1 MNILTEKKIAALKP
15 REKRFTVTDGHGL
28 TLKVQP
34 TGTKSWVLRVST
46 AGRVSDIFLGH
57 WPEVSLMQARQAARR
72 RRKELGQEPPRGF
85 VLRDAWRLW
94 KDLKRGRIV
103 SYMDEKRRMER
114 YVIGPLGSRQIDEI
128 TAPLVIHT
136 VRGLDRAGKRATL
149 KRVLM
154 RTREVLDLA
163 VCAGYITH
171 NPVER
176 VSRIFSPPVVKP
188 MPSVH
193 WRELPNVMRVM
204 SEAPRRMQVLFLFQ
218 LATMLR
224 PGEAASIRKDWIEDA
239 TLTIPASSMK
249 KGREHRVPLTPF
261 VFALIEEEKR
271 LSPHPRAAFVF
282 SGRKAGTHI
291 SAQALAK
298 HLHGT
303 ELKGKLVAHGLRSIA
318 RSWAAD
324 QSVPFEVAE
333 ACLSHVVGSQVSRAY
348 QRSDFLEARR
358 AVMAAWSAHVAH
370 CAESAGLLVGFP
382 WPERDTNAEA

>member
-1 MNILTEKKIAALKP
+1 MTSFSSKQIANLRP
-15 REKRFTVTDGHGL
+15 REKRYSVAIGDGL
-28 TLKVQP
+28 SVKVQP
-34 TGTKSWVLRVST
+34 TGTKSFVLRISKDGKV
-46 AGRVSDIFLGH
+46 RDIHIGH
-57 WPEVSLMQARQAARR
+57 FPDCTLAQARQIT
-72 RRKELGQEPPRGF
+72 RRKRKEASLSAPDGYT
-85 VLRDAWRLW
+85 LRDAFKLW
-94 KDLKRGRIV
+94 CSLKRGRIV
-103 SYMDEKRRMER
+103 SYQDERRRLER
-114 YVIGPLGSRQIDEI
+114 YLIGPIGSRQLDEI

-136 VRGLDRAGKRATL
+136 VRCLDKAGKRATL

-163 VCAGYITH
+163 VCAGYIQH

-176 VSRIFSPPVVKP
+176 VSRIFAPPVVTP

-193 WRELPNVMRVM
+193 WKELPAVMRVM
-204 SEAPRRMQVLFLFQ
+204 AEAPRRVQVLFLFQ

-224 PGEAASIRKDWIEDA
+224 PGEAASIRKEWIDGD
-239 TLTIPASSMK
+239 TLIIPASSMK

-261 VFALIEEEKR
+261 VLALIEEEKR

-282 SGRKAGTHI
+282 SGRKAGTHV

-298 HLHGT
+298 HMHGT

-324 QSVPFEVAE
+324 TSVPFEVAE

-358 AVMAAWSAHVAH
+358 SVMTAWSAHVAD
-370 CAESAGLLVGFP
+370 CARSVGMLDGFP
-382 WPERDTNAEA
+382 WPERDTDAEE

>member
-1 MNILTEKKIAALKP
+1 MKSLTEKKVAVLKP
-15 REKRFTVTDGHGL
+15 REKRYTVTDGHGL

-34 TGTKSWVLRVST
+34 TGTKSWVLRVS
-46 AGRVSDIFLGH
+46 ASGRVSDIFLGH
-57 WPEVSLMQARQAARR
+57 WPEISLMQARQAARR
-72 RRKELGQEPPRGF
+72 KRKELGQEPPRGF

-103 SYMDEKRRMER
+103 SYQDEKRRMER
-114 YVIGPLGSRQIDEI
+114 YLIGPLGSRQIDEI
-128 TAPLVIHT
+128 SAPLVIHT
-136 VRGLDRAGKRATL
+136 VRSLDRAGKRATL

-154 RTREVLDLA
+154 RTREILDLA
-163 VCAGYITH
+163 VCAGFIEH

-176 VSRIFSPPVVKP
+176 VSRVFAPPVVTP

-193 WRELPNVMRVM
+193 WKELPKVMAVM
-204 SEAPRRMQVLFLFQ
+204 AEAPRRTQVLFLFQ

-224 PGEAASIRKDWIEDA
+224 PGEAASIRKEWIEDS

-249 KGREHRVPLTPF
+249 KGREHRVPLSPF
-261 VFALIEEEKR
+261 VLRLLEEEQR
-271 LSPHPRAAFVF
+271 LSPHPRAAFIF
-282 SGRKAGTHI
+282 SGRKAGTHV
-291 SAQALAK
+291 STQALAK

-324 QSVPFEVAE
+324 SSVPFEVAE

-358 AVMAAWSAHVAH
+358 SVMIAWSSHVAH
-370 CAESAGLLVGFP
+370 CAQSAGMLDGFH
-382 WPERDTNAEA
+382 WPERDVSAEE

>member
-1 MNILTEKKIAALKP
+1 MTL
-15 REKRFTVTDGHGL
+15 GGGL
-28 TLKVQP
+28 SVKVQP
-34 TGTKSWVLRVST
+34 TGTKSFVLRIAKDGKV
-46 AGRVSDIFLGH
+46 RDHFLGH
-57 WPEVSLMQARQAARR
+57 FPALTLAQARQLARR
-72 RRKELGQEPPRGF
+72 KKKEVGQEPPPGYT
-85 VLRDAWRLW
+85 LRDAFKLW
-94 KDLKRGRIV
+94 CGLKRGRIV
-103 SYMDEKRRMER
+103 SYQDERRRLER
-114 YVIGPLGSRQIDEI
+114 YLIGPIGSRQLDEI

-136 VRGLDRAGKRATL
+136 VKGLDKSGKRATL

-154 RTREVLDLA
+154 RTREILDLA
-163 VCAGYITH
+163 VCAGYIEH

-176 VSRIFSPPVVKP
+176 VSRVFAPPVVTP

-193 WRELPNVMRVM
+193 WKELPHVMRIM
-204 SEAPRRMQVLFLFQ
+204 ADAPRRVQVLFLFQ

-224 PGEAASIRKDWIEDA
+224 PGEAASIRKEWIEDD
-239 TLTIPASSMK
+239 TLIIPATSMK

-261 VFALIEEEKR
+261 VLRLLEEEQR
-271 LSPHPRAAFVF
+271 LSPHPRSSFVF
-282 SGRKAGTHI
+282 SGRKAGTHV

-324 QSVPFEVAE
+324 SSVPFEVAE

-358 AVMAAWSAHVAH
+358 SVMSAWSSHIAD
-370 CAESAGLLVGFP
+370 CARSAGMLDGFP
-382 WPERDTNAEA
+382 WPERDAEPTD

>member
-1 MNILTEKKIAALKP
+1 MNFLTEKKVAALKP
-15 REKRFTVTDGHGL
+15 REKRYTVTDGHGL

-46 AGRVSDIFLGH
+46 QGRVSDVFLGH
-57 WPEVSLMQARQAARR
+57 WPEISLMQARQAARR
-72 RRKELGQEPPRGF
+72 KRKELGQEPPRGF

-103 SYMDEKRRMER
+103 SYQDEKRRMER
-114 YVIGPLGSRQIDEI
+114 YIIEPIGSRQIDEI
-128 TAPLVIHT
+128 SAPLVIHT
-136 VRGLDRAGKRATL
+136 VRTLDRAGKRATL

-154 RTREVLDLA
+154 RMREVLDLA

-171 NPVER
+171 NPIER
-176 VSRIFSPPVVKP
+176 VSRIFAPPVVTP

-193 WRELPNVMRVM
+193 WKELPHVMRVM
-204 SEAPRRMQVLFLFQ
+204 AEAPRRMQVLFLFQ

-224 PGEAASIRKDWIEDA
+224 PGEAASIRKDWIEDD
-239 TLTIPASSMK
+239 TLIIPATSMK

-261 VFALIEEEKR
+261 VLALIEEEKR
-271 LSPHPRAAFVF
+271 LSPHPRSAFVF
-282 SGRKAGTHI
+282 SGRKVGTHV
-291 SAQALAK
+291 STQALAK
-298 HLHGT
+298 HLHCT

-358 AVMAAWSAHVAH
+358 SVMTAWSAHIEH
-370 CAESAGLLVGFP
+370 CAQSAGMLDGFP
-382 WPERDTNAEA
+382 WPERDAEPTD

>member
-1 MNILTEKKIAALKP
+1 M
-15 REKRFTVTDGHGL
+15 TDGHGL

-34 TGTKSWVLRVST
+34 TGTKSWVLRVS
-46 AGRVSDIFLGH
+46 AQGRVSDIFLGH

-103 SYMDEKRRMER
+103 SYQDEKRRMER
-114 YVIGPLGSRQIDEI
+114 YIIEPLGSRQVDEI
-128 TAPLVIHT
+128 SAPLVIHT
-136 VRGLDRAGKRATL
+136 VRTLDRAGKRATL

-176 VSRIFSPPVVKP
+176 VSRVFAPPVVKP
-188 MPSVH
+188 MPAVH
-193 WRELPNVMRVM
+193 WKELPHVMRVM
-204 SEAPRRMQVLFLFQ
+204 ADAPRRVQVLFLFQ

-224 PGEAASIRKDWIEDA
+224 PGEAASIRKEWIEDD
-239 TLTIPASSMK
+239 TLIIPATSMK

-261 VFALIEEEKR
+261 VLRLLEEERR

-282 SGRKAGTHI
+282 SGRKAGTHV

-324 QSVPFEVAE
+324 MSVPFEVAE

-358 AVMAAWSAHVAH
+358 SVMTAWSAHIEH
-370 CAESAGLLVGFP
+370 CAQSAGMLDGFP
-382 WPERDTNAEA
+382 WPERDTSTAD

>member
-1 MNILTEKKIAALKP
+1 MTSFSSKQIANLKP
-15 REKRFTVTDGHGL
+15 REKRYTVAIGDGL
-28 TLKVQP
+28 SVKVQP
-34 TGTKSWVLRVST
+34 TGTKS
-46 AGRVSDIFLGH
+46 
-57 WPEVSLMQARQAARR
+57 
-72 RRKELGQEPPRGF
+72 F
-85 VLRDAWRLW
+85 VLRISKDGKVRDIHIGHFPDCTLSQAKQITRRKRKEALLSAPDGYTLRDAFKLW
-94 KDLKRGRIV
+94 CGLKRGRIV
-103 SYMDEKRRMER
+103 SYQDERRRLER
-114 YVIGPLGSRQIDEI
+114 YLIGPIGSRQLDEI

-136 VRGLDRAGKRATL
+136 VRCLDKAGKRATL

-163 VCAGYITH
+163 VCAGYIQH

-176 VSRIFSPPVVKP
+176 VSRIFAPPVVKP

-193 WRELPNVMRVM
+193 WKELPKVMAVM
-204 SEAPRRMQVLFLFQ
+204 AEAPRKMQVLFLFQ

-224 PGEAASIRKDWIEDA
+224 PGEAASIRKEWIEGD
-239 TLTIPASSMK
+239 TLTIPASAMK

-261 VFALIEEEKR
+261 VLALIEEEQR

-282 SGRKAGTHI
+282 SGRKAGTHV
-291 SAQALAK
+291 STQALAK

-358 AVMAAWSAHVAH
+358 AVMAAWSAHIAD
-370 CAESAGLLVGFP
+370 CARSAGMLEGFP
-382 WPERDTNAEA
+382 WPERDTDSEE

>member
-1 MNILTEKKIAALKP
+1 MRDIHI
-15 REKRFTVTDGHGL
+15 GHFPDC
-28 TLKVQP
+28 TL
-34 TGTKSWVLRVST
+34 S
-46 AGRVSDIFLGH
+46 
-57 WPEVSLMQARQAARR
+57 QAKQIT
-72 RRKELGQEPPRGF
+72 RRKRKEALLSAPDGYT
-85 VLRDAWRLW
+85 LRDAFKLW
-94 KDLKRGRIV
+94 CGLKRGRIV
-103 SYMDEKRRMER
+103 SYQDERRRLEQ
-114 YVIGPLGSRQIDEI
+114 YLIGPIGSRQLDEI

-136 VRGLDRAGKRATL
+136 VKGLDKSGKRATL

-154 RTREVLDLA
+154 RTREILDLA
-163 VCAGYITH
+163 VCAGFIEH

-176 VSRIFSPPVVKP
+176 VSRVFAAPVVTP

-193 WRELPNVMRVM
+193 WKELPTVMRVM
-204 SEAPRRMQVLFLFQ
+204 SQAPRRMQVLFLFQ

-224 PGEAASIRKDWIEDA
+224 PGEAASIRKEWIDGD

-261 VFALIEEEKR
+261 VLSLIEEEQR

-282 SGRKAGTHI
+282 SGRKAGTHV
-291 SAQALAK
+291 STQALAK
-298 HLHGT
+298 HLHST

-324 QSVPFEVAE
+324 SSVPFEVAE

-358 AVMAAWSAHVAH
+358 SVMSAWSTHIER
-370 CAESAGLLVGFP
+370 CAESAGMLDGFP
-382 WPERDTNAEA
+382 WPERDTATAD

>member
-1 MNILTEKKIAALKP
+1 M
-15 REKRFTVTDGHGL
+15 TDGHGL

-34 TGTKSWVLRVST
+34 TGTKSWVLRVS
-46 AGRVSDIFLGH
+46 ASGRVSDIFLGH

-103 SYMDEKRRMER
+103 SYQDEKRRMER

-154 RTREVLDLA
+154 RTREILDLA
-163 VCAGYITH
+163 VCAGFIEH

-176 VSRIFSPPVVKP
+176 VSRIFAPPVVKP

-193 WRELPNVMRVM
+193 WKELPHVMRVM
-204 SEAPRRMQVLFLFQ
+204 ASAPRRTQVLFLFQ

-224 PGEAASIRKDWIEDA
+224 PGEAASIRKEWIEDS

-249 KGREHRVPLTPF
+249 KGREHRVPLSP
-261 VFALIEEEKR
+261 FALNLLEEERR

-282 SGRKAGTHI
+282 SGRKAGTHV
-291 SAQALAK
+291 STQALAK

-324 QSVPFEVAE
+324 TGVAFEVAE
-333 ACLSHVVGSQVSRAY
+333 ACLSHAVGSQVSRAY

-358 AVMAAWSAHVAH
+358 SVMSDWSYHIAD
-370 CAESAGLLVGFP
+370 CARSAGMLNGFP
-382 WPERDTNAEA
+382 WPERDAEPTD

>member
-1 MNILTEKKIAALKP
+1 M
-15 REKRFTVTDGHGL
+15 
-28 TLKVQP
+28 
-34 TGTKSWVLRVST
+34 
-46 AGRVSDIFLGH
+46 
-57 WPEVSLMQARQAARR
+57 
-72 RRKELGQEPPRGF
+72 
-85 VLRDAWRLW
+85 
-94 KDLKRGRIV
+94 
-103 SYMDEKRRMER
+103 SYQDEKRRMER
-114 YVIGPLGSRQIDEI
+114 YIIGPLGSRQIDEI

-176 VSRIFSPPVVKP
+176 VSRIFAPPVVKP

-193 WRELPNVMRVM
+193 WKDLPHVMRVM
-204 SEAPRRMQVLFLFQ
+204 SDAPRRVQVLFLFQ

-224 PGEAASIRKDWIEDA
+224 PGEAASIRKDWIEDD

-261 VFALIEEEKR
+261 VLHLLEEEQR
-271 LSPHPRAAFVF
+271 LSPHPRSSFVF
-282 SGRKAGTHI
+282 SGRKAGTHV
-291 SAQALAK
+291 STQALAK

-324 QSVPFEVAE
+324 SSVPFEVAE
-333 ACLSHVVGSQVSRAY
+333 ACLSHAVGSQVSRAY

-358 AVMAAWSAHVAH
+358 SVMSDWSYHIAD
-370 CAESAGLLVGFP
+370 CAQSAGMLDGFP
-382 WPERDTNAEA
+382 WPERDTSTDD

>member
-1 MNILTEKKIAALKP
+1 MKNLTEKKLTALQP
-15 REKRFTVTDGHGL
+15 REKRFTVALGGGL
-28 TLKVQP
+28 SVKVQP
-34 TGTKSWVLRVST
+34 TGTKSFVLRIAKDGKV
-46 AGRVSDIFLGH
+46 RDHFLGH
-57 WPEVSLMQARQAARR
+57 FPALTLAQARQLARR
-72 RRKELGQEPPRGF
+72 KKKEVGQEPPRGF

-103 SYMDEKRRMER
+103 SYQDEKRRMER

-176 VSRIFSPPVVKP
+176 VSRIFAPPVVKP

-193 WRELPNVMRVM
+193 WKELPHVMRVM
-204 SEAPRRMQVLFLFQ
+204 ADAPRRMQILFLFQ
-218 LATMLR
+218 IATMLR
-224 PGEAASIRKDWIEDA
+224 PGEAASIRKEWIEDA

-261 VFALIEEEKR
+261 VLRLLEEERR
-271 LSPHPRAAFVF
+271 LSPHPRASFVF
-282 SGRKAGTHI
+282 SGRKAGTHV

-324 QSVPFEVAE
+324 MSVPFEVAE

-358 AVMAAWSAHVAH
+358 AVMAAWSSHIAD
-370 CAESAGLLVGFP
+370 CARSVGMLDGFP
-382 WPERDTNAEA
+382 WPERDAVAEE

>member
-1 MNILTEKKIAALKP
+1 MKNLTEKKIAALKP

-34 TGTKSWVLRVST
+34 TGTKSWVLRVS
-46 AGRVSDIFLGH
+46 AQGRVSDIFLGH
-57 WPEVSLMQARQAARR
+57 WPEISLMQARQAARR
-72 RRKELGQEPPRGF
+72 KRKELGQEPPRGF
-85 VLRDAWRLW
+85 VLRDAWCLW

-103 SYMDEKRRMER
+103 SYQDEKRRIER
-114 YVIGPLGSRQIDEI
+114 YIIEPLGSRQIDEI
-128 TAPLVIHT
+128 SAPLVIHT
-136 VRGLDRAGKRATL
+136 VRSLDKAGKRATL

-154 RTREVLDLA
+154 RTREILDLA
-163 VCAGYITH
+163 VCAGFIEH
-171 NPVER
+171 NPIER
-176 VSRIFSPPVVKP
+176 VSRVFAPPIVKP

-193 WRELPNVMRVM
+193 WKELPHVMRVM
-204 SEAPRRMQVLFLFQ
+204 AQAPRRMQLLFLFQ

-224 PGEAASIRKDWIEDA
+224 PGEAASIRKEWIEDD
-239 TLTIPASSMK
+239 TLTIPAASMK

-261 VFALIEEEKR
+261 VLALIEEEQR

-282 SGRKAGTHI
+282 SGRKAGTHV

-298 HLHGT
+298 HLHST
-303 ELKGKLVAHGLRSIA
+303 ELKGRLVAHGLRSIA

-324 QSVPFEVAE
+324 SAVPFEVAE

-358 AVMAAWSAHVAH
+358 AVMAAWSAHIAD
-370 CAESAGLLVGFP
+370 CAEGAGMLDGFP
-382 WPERDTNAEA
+382 WPERDAGAEA

>member
-1 MNILTEKKIAALKP
+1 MKSLTEKKVAALKP
-15 REKRFTVTDGHGL
+15 REKRYTVTDGHGL

-34 TGTKSWVLRVST
+34 TGTKSWVLRVC
-46 AGRVSDIFLGH
+46 ANGRVSDLFLGH

-128 TAPLVIHT
+128 SAPLVIHT

-163 VCAGYITH
+163 VCAGYIQH

-176 VSRIFSPPVVKP
+176 VSRIFAQPVVKP

-193 WRELPNVMRVM
+193 WKELPHVMRVM
-204 SEAPRRMQVLFLFQ
+204 ADAPRRVQILFLFQ

-224 PGEAASIRKDWIEDA
+224 PGEAAAVRKEWIDGD
-239 TLTIPASSMK
+239 TLTIPASAMK
-249 KGREHRVPLTPF
+249 KGRQHRVPLTPF
-261 VFALIEEEKR
+261 VLDLIEEEKR

-282 SGRKAGTHI
+282 SGRKAGTHV

-303 ELKGKLVAHGLRSIA
+303 ELKGRLVAHGLRSIA

-324 QSVPFEVAE
+324 TSVPFEVAE

-358 AVMAAWSAHVAH
+358 PVMAAWSDHVAD
-370 CAESAGLLVGFP
+370 CAQSAGMLDGFP
-382 WPERDTNAEA
+382 WPERDTAAEV

>member
-1 MNILTEKKIAALKP
+1 MNFLTEKKVAALKP
-15 REKRFTVTDGHGL
+15 REKRYTVTDGHGL

-34 TGTKSWVLRVST
+34 TGTKSWVLRVS
-46 AGRVSDIFLGH
+46 AQGRVSDIFLGH
-57 WPEVSLMQARQAARR
+57 WPEISLMQARQAARR
-72 RRKELGQEPPRGF
+72 KRKELGQEPPCGF

-114 YVIGPLGSRQIDEI
+114 YVIDPLGSRQIDEI

-136 VRGLDRAGKRATL
+136 VRSLDRAGKRATL

-176 VSRIFSPPVVKP
+176 VSRIFAPPVVKP

-193 WRELPNVMRVM
+193 WKELPKVMAVM
-204 SEAPRRMQVLFLFQ
+204 AKAPRRMQILFLFQ

-224 PGEAASIRKDWIEDA
+224 PGEAAAVRKEWIEDA

-249 KGREHRVPLTPF
+249 KGREHRVPLTPL
-261 VFALIEEEKR
+261 VLALIEEERR

-282 SGRKAGTHI
+282 SGRRAGTHV

-358 AVMAAWSAHVAH
+358 AVMAAWSVHIAD
-370 CAESAGLLVGFP
+370 CARSAGMLAGFP
-382 WPERDTNAEA
+382 WPERDSCDEA

>member
-1 MNILTEKKIAALKP
+1 MNLLTEKKVAALKP
-15 REKRFTVTDGHGL
+15 REKRYAVTDGHGL

-34 TGTKSWVLRVST
+34 TGTKSWVLRVC
-46 AGRVSDIFLGH
+46 ANGRVSDLFLGH

-128 TAPLVIHT
+128 SAPLVIHT

-163 VCAGYITH
+163 VCAGYIQH

-176 VSRIFSPPVVKP
+176 VSRIFAPPVVKP

-193 WRELPNVMRVM
+193 WRELPAVMRVM
-204 SEAPRRMQVLFLFQ
+204 AEAPRRMQVLFLFQ

-224 PGEAASIRKDWIEDA
+224 PGEAASVRKEWIEDA

-249 KGREHRVPLTPF
+249 KGREHRVPLTSF
-261 VFALIEEEKR
+261 VLALIEEEKR

-282 SGRKAGTHI
+282 SGRKAGTHV

-358 AVMAAWSAHVAH
+358 AVMRAWSAHIAD
-370 CAESAGLLVGFP
+370 CARSAGMLAGFP
-382 WPERDTNAEA
+382 WPERDAGDEA

>member
-1 MNILTEKKIAALKP
+1 M
-15 REKRFTVTDGHGL
+15 
-28 TLKVQP
+28 TL
-34 TGTKSWVLRVST
+34 
-46 AGRVSDIFLGH
+46 A
-57 WPEVSLMQARQAARR
+57 QARQLARR
-72 RRKELGQEPPRGF
+72 KKKEVGQEPPPGYT
-85 VLRDAWRLW
+85 LRDAFKLW
-94 KDLKRGRIV
+94 CGLKRGRIV
-103 SYMDEKRRMER
+103 SYQDERRRLER
-114 YVIGPLGSRQIDEI
+114 YLIGPIGSRQLDEI

-136 VRGLDRAGKRATL
+136 VKGLDKSGKRATL

-171 NPVER
+171 NPIER
-176 VSRIFSPPVVKP
+176 ISRIFAPPVVKP

-193 WRELPNVMRVM
+193 WKELPDVMRVM
-204 SEAPRRMQVLFLFQ
+204 AAAPRRVQVLFLFQ

-224 PGEAASIRKDWIEDA
+224 PGEAASIRKDWIEDG

-249 KGREHRVPLTPF
+249 KDREHRVPLTSF
-261 VFALIEEEKR
+261 VLALIEEEKR

-282 SGRKAGTHI
+282 SGRRAGTHV
-291 SAQALAK
+291 STQALAK

-358 AVMAAWSAHVAH
+358 AVMAAWSAHIEH
-370 CAESAGLLVGFP
+370 CARSAGMLAGFP
-382 WPERDTNAEA
+382 WPERDTAPEA

>member
-1 MNILTEKKIAALKP
+1 M
-15 REKRFTVTDGHGL
+15 
-28 TLKVQP
+28 KVQP
-34 TGTKSWVLRVST
+34 TGTKSFVLRIAKDGKV
-46 AGRVSDIFLGH
+46 RDHFLGH
-57 WPEVSLMQARQAARR
+57 FPTLTLAQARQLARR
-72 RRKELGQEPPRGF
+72 KKKEVGQEPPPGYT
-85 VLRDAWRLW
+85 LRDAFKLW
-94 KDLKRGRIV
+94 CGLKRGRIV
-103 SYMDEKRRMER
+103 SYQDERRRLER
-114 YVIGPLGSRQIDEI
+114 YLVGPIGSRQLDEI

-136 VRGLDRAGKRATL
+136 VKGLDRSGKRATL

-154 RTREVLDLA
+154 RTREILDLA
-163 VCAGYITH
+163 VCAGFIEH

-176 VSRIFSPPVVKP
+176 VSRIFAPPVVKP

-193 WRELPNVMRVM
+193 WKELPHVMRVM
-204 SEAPRRMQVLFLFQ
+204 ASEPRRVQVLFLFQ

-224 PGEAASIRKDWIEDA
+224 PGEAASIRKEWIEDD
-239 TLTIPASSMK
+239 TLIIPATSMK

-261 VFALIEEEKR
+261 VLALIEEEKR
-271 LSPHPRAAFVF
+271 LSPHPRAAYVF
-282 SGRKAGTHI
+282 SGRKAGTHV

-324 QSVPFEVAE
+324 TSVPFEVAE

-358 AVMAAWSAHVAH
+358 SVMSAWSSHVAH
-370 CAESAGLLVGFP
+370 CAQSAGMLYGFP
-382 WPERDTNAEA
+382 WPERDAGTEA

>member
-1 MNILTEKKIAALKP
+1 MNHLTEKKIAALKP

-34 TGTKSWVLRVST
+34 TGTKSWVLRVS
-46 AGRVSDIFLGH
+46 ANGRVSDIFLGH
-57 WPEVSLMQARQAARR
+57 WPEISLMQARQAARR

-128 TAPLVIHT
+128 SAPLVIHT

-163 VCAGYITH
+163 VCAGYILH

-176 VSRIFSPPVVKP
+176 VSRVFAPPEVKP

-193 WRELPNVMRVM
+193 WKELPHVMRVM
-204 SEAPRRMQVLFLFQ
+204 AEAPRRMQVLFLFQ

-224 PGEAASIRKDWIEDA
+224 PGESASIRKEWIDGEM
-239 TLTIPASSMK
+239 LIIPASSMK

-261 VFALIEEEKR
+261 VLALIEEEKR

-282 SGRKAGTHI
+282 SGRKAGTHV

-298 HLHGT
+298 HMHGT

-324 QSVPFEVAE
+324 TSVPFEVAE

-358 AVMAAWSAHVAH
+358 SVMQAWSAHVAD
-370 CAESAGLLVGFP
+370 CAQSVGMLAGFP
-382 WPERDTNAEA
+382 WPERESGVEV